1 MKRLFFLIF
10 VLSAFSCGMN
20 AQQSKADRFYLE
32 GMRLIDLGNPTA
44 AFQMFSHCLE
54 LNPKMASAKFQLS
67 MLQQYLRNDSVAS
80 QLLVE
85 AVEDAPDNYWYKQ
98 ALVDYYA
105 RHNKTDEAVTV
116 LEQMSVQFPTDENV
130 LLMLEEMYK
139 QKQDYANVV
148 KILDRLELKEGKT
161 EALSMEKYRIFVQM
175 NDRDRAFREIQS
187 LVDEYPND
195 LRYEVLMGDLYFN
208 NDESDKAFE
217 IYQDVQAKDSSNI
230 NLMVSLLNYYSKT
243 NQDSLYQKLIES
255 ISTNPRLDN
264 ETRLRFLNSLVMQN
278 LTEKKDSTQLLG
290 IFDRVMKMPQEDTQI
305 AELYARYMLTINM
318 PAEKVRPVLLQMQT
332 IDPECD
338 LARNQLLQYAID
350 DNDTL
355 GIIRL
360 CKPAVDYSSDNPI
373 YYYYLGIAYFQAD
386 STRQAIDT
394 FRKGISKVSPQKD
407 VQILANI
414 YALLGDCYH
423 RQGDI
428 RHAYEVYDSCLLYR
442 PDDALVLNNYA
453 YYLSLEGKRLDKAEE
468 MSRRTLEKEPENYTY
483 IDTYAW
489 ILFQQKK
496 YAEAKV
502 YIDSALVI
510 IGDGVNA
517 DDSTIYE
524 HAGDIY
530 AKMGFMD
537 KAVDYWQISSDLG
550 NKSAV
555 LVKKLKKQKYY
566 AY

>member
-1 MKRLFFLIF
+1 MKRLLFLIF
-10 VLSAFSCGMN
+10 VLAGFCCVTN

-32 GMRLIDLGNPTA
+32 GMRQIDAGNPTA

-54 LNPKMASAKFQLS
+54 LDSRMASAKFQLS
-67 MLQQYLRNDSVAS
+67 LLQQYLRNDSVAAG
-80 QLLVE
+80 LLVE

-105 RHNKTDEAVTV
+105 RHNDTDKAVEV
-116 LEQMSVQFPTDENV
+116 LEKMSEQFPTDENV

-148 KILDRLELKEGKT
+148 KILDRLEVKEGKT

-175 NDRDRAFREIQS
+175 NDKDRAFKEIQS

-195 LRYEVLMGDLYFN
+195 LRYEVLMGDLYFS
-208 NDESDKAFE
+208 NDDNEKAFS
-217 IYQDVQAKDSSNI
+217 IYQDVQAKDSSNV

-243 NQDSLYQKLIES
+243 NQDSLYQKLIED

-278 LTEKKDSTQLLG
+278 LSEKKDSTQLLG
-290 IFDRVMKMPQEDTQI
+290 IFDRVMKMPQENTQI
-305 AELYARYMLTINM
+305 AELYARYMITMDM
-318 PAEKVRPVLLQMQT
+318 PAEKVRPVLVQMQG

-338 LARNQLLQYAID
+338 LARNQLLQYAIQE
-350 DNDTL
+350 NDTL

-360 CKPAVDYSSDNPI
+360 CKPAVDYSSDNPV

-386 STRQAIDT
+386 STQQAIDT
-394 FRKGISKVSPQKD
+394 FRKGISKASAQND
-407 VQILANI
+407 VQITANI

-423 RQGDI
+423 KLGNTRL
-428 RHAYEVYDSCLLYR
+428 AYEVYDSCLLYR
-442 PDDALVLNNYA
+442 PDEALVLNNYA

-468 MSRRTLEKEPENYTY
+468 MSLRSLAKEPDNYTY
-483 IDTYAW
+483 MDTYAW

-496 YAEAKV
+496 YPEAKE
-502 YIDSALVI
+502 YIDSALI
-510 IGDGVNA
+510 IMGDDA
-517 DDSTIYE
+517 DAGDFTIYE

-530 AKMGFMD
+530 AKLGFMD
-537 KAVDYWQISSDLG
+537 RAVEMWQISSDLG